1 MGQSNNEKITALY
14 CRLSRDDEQL
24 GESNS
29 IKNQKSILSK
39 YAKDNNFIN
48 TKFFV
53 DDGYSGTSFTRPA
66 FMELMELAEQG
77 NIGTI
82 IVKDH
87 SRLGRNR
94 LIVGQLLEE
103 DFVRLNI
110 RYIAIMDN
118 IDTDKGLNDFLPI
131 QDWFNEM
138 HAKNTSKKV
147 KAVMKNKGNSGIPL
161 TTNPPFGYKK
171 DENDKNK
178 WIIDEPASKVVKRI
192 FSLFIQ
198 GLSASQIAKQFVKE
212 GIMNPTEYRQS
223 LGMKTQNFPT
233 EVKHYWSPMT
243 INKILDRQEY
253 IGDTINFRYTTR
265 SFKDKTRI
273 NIPKEQWKIFKNTHD
288 AIIDEET
295 WNTVQRLRS
304 NKRRPTKTGKT
315 SIFSGHLFCKDC
327 GAKLYYCTTNKF
339 TPNKDFYRCSNYKN
353 NSTHSCTSHN
363 IKDIVLR
370 ELVLANIKQVISYIS
385 SYEDLFI
392 KEKLDVSLEEQRKEN
407 ISNKKLLSQYEKR
420 VKDIDNL
427 IQHIYEDNI
436 SGKITDER
444 FATLSL
450 NYEKEQ
456 KDLKEKINEL
466 STTIDKT
473 KQEEIVLTSFIDK
486 VKKYTE
492 IKELTPEIVN
502 ELIDKIYV
510 YQQTKLNGKKYQQ
523 IDIYYT
529 GVGII
534 GIPLNEYELEN
545 AFQQSIKN
553 IKTA

>member
-1 MGQSNNEKITALY
+1 
-14 CRLSRDDEQL
+14 
-24 GESNS
+24 
-29 IKNQKSILSK
+29 
-39 YAKDNNFIN
+39 
-48 TKFFV
+48 
-53 DDGYSGTSFTRPA
+53 
-66 FMELMELAEQG
+66 
-77 NIGTI
+77 
-82 IVKDH
+82 
-87 SRLGRNR
+87 
-94 LIVGQLLEE
+94 
-103 DFVRLNI
+103 
-110 RYIAIMDN
+110 
-118 IDTDKGLNDFLPI
+118 
-131 QDWFNEM
+131 
-138 HAKNTSKKV
+138 
-147 KAVMKNKGNSGIPL
+147 
-161 TTNPPFGYKK
+161 
-171 DENDKNK
+171 
-178 WIIDEPASKVVKRI
+178 
-192 FSLFIQ
+192 
-198 GLSASQIAKQFVKE
+198 
-212 GIMNPTEYRQS
+212 MNPTEYRQS

-273 NIPKEQWKIFKNTHD
+273 NIPKEQWKIFKNTHE

-327 GAKLYYCTTNKF
+327 GAKLYYCTTNNF
-339 TPNKDFYRCSNYKN
+339 TPDKDFYRCSNYKN

-363 IKDIVLR
+363 IKDIALR
-370 ELVLANIKQVISYIS
+370 ELVLDNIKRVISYIS

-392 KEKLDVSLEEQRKEN
+392 KEKLDVSLEEQRKED
-407 ISNKKLLSQYEKR
+407 ITNKKLLSQYEKR

-436 SGKITDER
+436 SDKITDER

-450 NYEKEQ
+450 NYEIEQ
-456 KDLKEKINEL
+456 KDLKEKIKKL
-466 STTIDKT
+466 STIIDKT
-473 KQEEIVLTSFIDK
+473 KQEEIDLTAFIDK

-492 IKELTPEIVN
+492 IKELAPEIVN

>member
-66 FMELMELAEQG
+66 FVEMMELAEQG
-77 NIGTI
+77 HIGTI

-171 DENDKNK
+171 DENNKNK
-178 WIIDEPASKVVKRI
+178 WIIDEPASKVVKKI

-212 GIMNPTEYRQS
+212 GIMNPTEYHQS

-273 NIPKEQWKIFKNTHD
+273 NIPKEQWKIFKNTHE

-327 GAKLYYCTTNKF
+327 GAKLYYCTSNNF
-339 TPNKDFYRCSNYKN
+339 TPDKDFYRCSNYKN
-353 NSTHSCTSHN
+353 NSTHSCSSHN
-363 IKDIVLR
+363 IKDIALR
-370 ELVLANIKQVISYIS
+370 ELVLDNIKQVISYIS

-392 KEKLDVSLEEQRKEN
+392 KEKLDASLEEQRKEYA
-407 ISNKKLLSQYEKR
+407 SNKKLLSQYEKR

-450 NYEKEQ
+450 NYEREQ
-456 KDLKEKINEL
+456 KDLKEKINKL
-466 STTIDKT
+466 ATTIDKT
-473 KQEEIVLTSFIDK
+473 KQEEINLTTFIDK

-523 IDIYYT
+523 IDIYYA

>member
-147 KAVMKNKGNSGIPL
+147 KDVMKNKGNSGIPL

-178 WIIDEPASKVVKRI
+178 WIIDEPASKVVKKI

-198 GLSASQIAKQFVKE
+198 GLSASQIARQFIKE

-233 EVKHYWSPMT
+233 EIKHYWSPMT
-243 INKILDRQEY
+243 INRILDRQEY

-273 NIPKEQWKIFKNTHD
+273 NIPKEQWKVFKNTHD
-288 AIIDEET
+288 PIIDEET

-327 GAKLYYCTTNKF
+327 GAKLYYCTTNNF
-339 TPNKDFYRCSNYKN
+339 TPDKDFYRCSNYKN

-363 IKDIVLR
+363 IKDIALR
-370 ELVLANIKQVISYIS
+370 KLVLDNIKQVISYIS

-392 KEKLDVSLEEQRKEN
+392 KEKLDASLKEQRKED
-407 ISNKKLLSQYEKR
+407 ISNRKLLSQYQKR

-466 STTIDKT
+466 AITIDRSK
-473 KQEEIVLTSFIDK
+473 KEEIDLTAFIDK

-523 IDIYYT
+523 IDIYYA

>member
-39 YAKDNNFIN
+39 YAKDNNLIN

-77 NIGTI
+77 NIATI

-103 DFVRLNI
+103 DFVKLNI

-147 KAVMKNKGNSGIPL
+147 KDVMKNKGNSGIPL
-161 TTNPPFGYKK
+161 TTNPPFRYKK

-198 GLSASQIAKQFVKE
+198 GLSASQIAKQFIKE
-212 GIMNPTEYRQS
+212 GIMNPTEYRRS
-223 LGMKTQNFPT
+223 LGMKTQNFLT

-273 NIPKEQWKIFKNTHD
+273 NIPKEQWKVFKNTHD
-288 AIIDEET
+288 PIIDEET

-304 NKRRPTKTGKT
+304 NKHRPTKTGKT

-327 GAKLYYCTTNKF
+327 GAKLYYCTTNNF
-339 TPNKDFYRCSNYKN
+339 TPDKDFYRCSNYKN

-363 IKDIVLR
+363 IKDIALR
-370 ELVLANIKQVISYIS
+370 ELVLDNIKQVISYIS

-392 KEKLDVSLEEQRKEN
+392 KEKLDASLEEQRRED
-407 ISNKKLLSQYEKR
+407 ISNKKLLSQYQKR

-456 KDLKEKINEL
+456 KDLKKKINEL
-466 STTIDKT
+466 ATTIDKT
-473 KQEEIVLTSFIDK
+473 KQEEINLTAFIDK

-510 YQQTKLNGKKYQQ
+510 YQQTKLNGKKYQK

-534 GIPLNEYELEN
+534 GIPINEYELEN

>member
-118 IDTDKGLNDFLPI
+118 IDTDEGLNDFLPI

-138 HAKNTSKKV
+138 HAKNTSQKV
-147 KAVMKNKGNSGIPL
+147 RAVLRNKGNSGIP
-161 TTNPPFGYKK
+161 TTSYPPYGYLKSPE
-171 DENDKNK
+171 DNTK
-178 WIIDEPASKVVKRI
+178 WIVDEPAAKIVRKI
-192 FSLFIQ
+192 FDLCIQ
-198 GLSASQIAKQFVKE
+198 GYGTTQIARILKE
-212 GIMNPTEYRQS
+212 ENIMTPTEYRQS
-223 LGMKTQNFPT
+223 IGLKTNTKLQD
-233 EVKHYWSPMT
+233 VKHYWNNRT
-243 INKILDRQEY
+243 IGFILDRQEY
-253 IGDTINFRYTTR
+253 IGDTVNFRTTKR
-265 SFKDKTRI
+265 SFKDHTKVFL
-273 NIPKEQWKIFKNTHD
+273 PKEQWKIFKNTHEP
-288 AIIDEET
+288 IIDEET
-295 WNTVQRLRS
+295 WNTVQRIRS
-304 NKRRPTKTGKT
+304 NKRRTTKTGKV

-327 GAKLYYCTTNKF
+327 GAKLYYCTANNF
-339 TPNKDFYRCSNYKN
+339 TPDKDFYRCSNYKN
-353 NSTHSCTSHN
+353 NSTKSCTSHN

-392 KEKLDVSLEEQRKEN
+392 KEKLVTSLEEQQKEN
-407 ISNKKLLSQYEKR
+407 ITNKKLLSQYEKR
-420 VKDIDNL
+420 VKEIDNL

-436 SGKITDER
+436 SGKITDDR
-444 FATLSL
+444 FATLSF

-473 KQEEIVLTSFIDK
+473 KQKEIDLTAFIDK

-523 IDIYYT
+523 IDIYYA

-534 GIPLNEYELEN
+534 GIPLTEYELEN

>member
-29 IKNQKSILSK
+29 IKNQKSILGK

-147 KAVMKNKGNSGIPL
+147 KDVMRNKGISGIPL
-161 TTNPPFGYKK
+161 TTNPPFGYTK

-192 FSLFIQ
+192 FTLFIQ
-198 GLSASQIAKQFVKE
+198 GLSASQIAKQFIKE

-233 EVKHYWSPMT
+233 EVKHYWSSMT

-273 NIPKEQWKIFKNTHD
+273 NIPKEQWKVFKNTHD
-288 AIIDEET
+288 PIIDEET
-295 WNTVQRLRS
+295 WNTVQRLRN

-327 GAKLYYCTTNKF
+327 GAKLYYCTTNNF
-339 TPNKDFYRCSNYKN
+339 TPDKDFYRCSNYKN

-363 IKDIVLR
+363 IKDIALR
-370 ELVLANIKQVISYIS
+370 ELVLDNIKQVISYIS

-392 KEKLDVSLEEQRKEN
+392 KERLDASLEEQRKED

-466 STTIDKT
+466 ATIIDKT
-473 KQEEIVLTSFIDK
+473 KQEEIDLTAFIDK

-510 YQQTKLNGKKYQQ
+510 YQQTKLNGKKYRQ
-523 IDIYYT
+523 IDIYYA

>member
-94 LIVGQLLEE
+94 LIVGHLLEE
-103 DFVRLNI
+103 DFVKLNV

-118 IDTDKGLNDFLPI
+118 IDTDKCLNDFLPI

-138 HAKNTSKKV
+138 HAKNTSQKV
-147 KAVMKNKGNSGIPL
+147 RAVLKNKGNSGIP
-161 TTNPPFGYKK
+161 TTSYPPYGYLKSPE
-171 DENDKNK
+171 DNTK
-178 WIIDEPASKVVKRI
+178 WIVDEPAAKIVRKI
-192 FSLFIQ
+192 FDLCIQ
-198 GLSASQIAKQFVKE
+198 GYGTTQIARILKE
-212 GIMNPTEYRQS
+212 ENIMTPTEYRQS
-223 LGMKTQNFPT
+223 IGLKTNTELQ
-233 EVKHYWSPMT
+233 EVKHYWNNRT
-243 INKILDRQEY
+243 IGFILDRQEY
-253 IGDTINFRYTTR
+253 IGDTINSRTTKR
-265 SFKDKTRI
+265 SFKDHTKVFL
-273 NIPKEQWKIFKNTHD
+273 PKEQWKIFKNTHEP
-288 AIIDEET
+288 IIDEET
-295 WNTVQRLRS
+295 WNTVQRIRS
-304 NKRRPTKTGKT
+304 NKRRTTKTGKV

-327 GAKLYYCTTNKF
+327 GAKLYYCTSNNF
-339 TPNKDFYRCSNYKN
+339 TSTKDFYRCSNYKN

-363 IKDIVLR
+363 IKDFTLR
-370 ELVLANIKQVISYIS
+370 ELVLDNIKQVISYIS

-392 KEKLDVSLEEQRKEN
+392 KEKLDASLEEQRKED

-436 SGKITDER
+436 SGKITNDR

-450 NYEKEQ
+450 NYEREQ
-456 KDLKEKINEL
+456 KDLKEKINKL
-466 STTIDKT
+466 ATTIDKT
-473 KQEEIVLTSFIDK
+473 KQEEINLTAFIDK

-492 IKELTPEIVN
+492 IKELTSEIVN

-510 YQQTKLNGKKYQQ
+510 YEKTKLNGKKYQQ
-523 IDIYYT
+523 IDIYYA

-534 GIPLNEYELEN
+534 GIPLTESEFED